1 MSISMYAASADV
13 YVRMLGN
20 LLAWLDK
27 AEGHANARG
36 FDSGVFLSTKL
47 SPDMLSFGKQVAI
60 ASEVARLAVARLGG
74 LELPAAQ
81 GSDES
86 FEGLRLRVRDAIH
99 FVESV
104 SPEQLAGSAGRAV
117 VLPQRQGDPLHFTG
131 QTFLQQWSLPNFF
144 FHVTTAYALLRQAG
158 VPLGKADYLGP
169 MT

>member
-1 MSISMYAASADV
+1 MSLSMYAASAVV
-13 YVRMLGN
+13 YVRMLHN

-27 AEGHANARG
+27 AEGHAKDRG
-36 FDSGVFLSTKL
+36 FESEVFLSTKL
-47 SPDMLSFGKQVAI
+47 SPDMLAFGKQVAI
-60 ASEVARLAVARLGG
+60 TSEVARLAVARLGG
-74 LELPAAQ
+74 VDLPPAQ

-86 FEGLRLRVRDAIH
+86 FESLRLRVRDAIH
-99 FVESV
+99 FVEAV
-104 SPEQLAGSAGRAV
+104 SPEQLAGSEERAV

-144 FHVTTAYALLRQAG
+144 FHLTTAYALLRQAG